1 NKLVNWSCLD
11 DSTGLTTFFVYTP
24 DKFSQLTCLIIT
36 LMPEMN
42 RTQTIYNLLRI
53 LKKIDWGLELYDD
66 YANLIRHMQVD
77 LLVVVSQSVLTRSG
91 VFAL

>member
-1 NKLVNWSCLD
+1 MESNKSISL
-11 DSTGLTTFFVYTP
+11 
-24 DKFSQLTCLIIT
+24 
-36 LMPEMN
+36 
-42 RTQTIYNLLRI
+42 LLRI